1 MQYAQCC
8 APCSLSNVIEER
20 VYVYRQ
26 WTKCWNR
33 VHVARNRQTV
43 RCQHVRGSK
52 CSNCLRNRYRLPV
65 GKTVCVDLSNCIF
78 LSSKLS
84 AEAGVV
90 SQSANAILKCYCR
103 AMAVEMNVIECESA
117 GTLFENEHAY
127 VNVVTRLLNR
137 KFAWCTTFVFA
148 VGRGI

>member
-1 MQYAQCC
+1 M
-8 APCSLSNVIEER
+8 PKLSAELIPST
-20 VYVYRQ
+20 
-26 WTKCWNR
+26 W
-33 VHVARNRQTV
+33 RQTV
-43 RCQHVRGSK
+43 CVHLL
-52 CSNCLRNRYRLPV
+52 NCLFNFSPA
-65 GKTVCVDLSNCIF
+65 
-78 LSSKLS
+78 LS

-127 VNVVTRLLNR
+127 VNVVTRLQNR